1 MVYHFDPMARSG
13 GEMPDTIFPARIR
26 VRVVGATDDVTWS
39 RNLVL
44 ATTLFAVMFVLVQ
57 CKPVVARA
65 LVRSGSVFAFV
76 LASTVV
82 DSAFVHVCGQNAQL
96 AWFNTI

>member
-1 MVYHFDPMARSG
+1 
-13 GEMPDTIFPARIR
+13 MPDAILPTWIR
-26 VRVVGATDDVTWS
+26 VRVVGAGDDVSWS

-44 ATTLFAVMFVLVQ
+44 ATALLAVMLILVQ

-65 LVRSGSVFAFV
+65 LVRSGSVFALV

-82 DSAFVHVCGQNAQL
+82 DGTLIHVCKQDSTVHVYQPDIIYGI
-96 AWFNTI
+96 TRY